1 MSNDNNIQNSNNDE
15 IDIKDLVLF
24 IWSKKF
30 FITILTSIAA
40 VISVLYALSLPN
52 IYTSKALLSPVNENS
67 SLSSQLAGMS
77 TLARLGGVNI
87 GSGGTSPSK
96 EAIERMKSY
105 EFFENHFLPNI
116 KLENLLAA
124 KRWDQSTDMIIYN
137 DKIYDSVSEE
147 WTRKVRPPLEKQP
160 SNQEAYEAFKKI
172 FLVSM
177 DIKTDF
183 VSVSIKHLSP
193 NIAKKWLDI
202 IIFNI
207 NEKMREEDR
216 KLALDSINFLNKSS
230 EETNLVEIKEAI
242 SQLLQSEMQK
252 LMLAAANENYI
263 YKKLESPIAPERK
276 SEPKR
281 SLICIL
287 GTLIGGMF
295 GVLIT
300 IFQYSRRNT

>member
-1 MSNDNNIQNSNNDE
+1 
-15 IDIKDLVLF
+15 
-24 IWSKKF
+24 
-30 FITILTSIAA
+30 
-40 VISVLYALSLPN
+40 
-52 IYTSKALLSPVNENS
+52 
-67 SLSSQLAGMS
+67 
-77 TLARLGGVNI
+77 
-87 GSGGTSPSK
+87 
-96 EAIERMKSY
+96 
-105 EFFENHFLPNI
+105 
-116 KLENLLAA
+116 
-124 KRWDQSTDMIIYN
+124 
-137 DKIYDSVSEE
+137 
-147 WTRKVRPPLEKQP
+147 
-160 SNQEAYEAFKKI
+160 
-172 FLVSM
+172 M

-287 GTLIGGMF
+287 GTVLGGMF

-300 IFQYSRRNT
+300 IIQYSRRNT